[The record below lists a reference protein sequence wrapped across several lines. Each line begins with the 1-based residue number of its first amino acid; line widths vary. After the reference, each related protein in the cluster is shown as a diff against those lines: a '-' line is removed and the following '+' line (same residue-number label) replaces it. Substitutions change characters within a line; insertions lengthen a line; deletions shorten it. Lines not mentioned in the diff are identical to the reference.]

1 MLQLRNV
8 ELRRG
13 TRRLLEDADLTVYP
27 GQKLGLVGANGC
39 GKSSLFAL
47 IMGELHPDAGEVLVP
62 AGWEIAHVA
71 QQTPSGD
78 QPAIELVMDG
88 DRELRQVQ
96 HDLAVAEAAGDG
108 LRQGELHA
116 RLEAIGGYTAESRAA
131 RLLHGLGFSPG
142 EERRPVDSWSGG
154 WRMRLGLA
162 RTLMCRSDLLL
173 LDEPTNH
180 LDLDAVIWLE
190 SWLRA
195 YPGTLILISHDRD
208 FLDAI
213 VRQVAHIEQGRL
225 NYYTGNYTAFEALRA
240 ERLSQRQAAFVRQQ
254 QEIARIQGFVERFR
268 AKATK
273 ARQAQ
278 SRLKALERM
287 EHIAPAHVD
296 SPFHFAF
303 RAPPSLPRP
312 LLTLEGGRA
321 GYGERLV
328 LDRIKLDLVPGD
340 RVGLLGPNGAG
351 KSTLIKVLAGRLPLL
366 AGEQRQ
372 AQGLRIGYFA
382 QHQMDQLRPDESP
395 LKHLQRLAPEATE
408 QVLRDYLG
416 GFDFAGDK
424 ALEPVAPFSGGEKA
438 RLALAL
444 VIWGRPNLLL
454 LDEPTNHLDLEMR
467 EALSEALQDYEGALV
482 VVSHDR
488 HLLRVTVDQLLLVDG
503 GREAPFDG
511 DLDDYP
517 AWLLRRQSR
526 LEQAAAE
533 IASGGAGGAAGGSGP
548 RGTDLAE
555 RGGGT
560 GLPGGI
566 GGTAV
571 TGQLNGMGGAGGLSP
586 RSGGGPAGTGQTAGP
601 GANLQIATPV
611 PDNSAAARKDQR
623 RLEAEER
630 KRLQPLRQRLQQL
643 ETQLDRLATRRAALE
658 TELADPTLYESEGKS
673 RLLKLLGDKQ
683 QLDAEL
689 EEAEMAWLEA
699 SEALE
704 AF

>member
-1 MLQLRNV
+1 MLQLRNL

-13 TRRLLEDADLTVYP
+13 TRRLLEGAELTVYP
-27 GQKLGLVGANGC
+27 GQKVGLVGANGC

-47 IMGELHPDAGEVLVP
+47 IKGELHPDAGEVLVP

-96 HDLAVAEAAGDG
+96 HDLAAAEAAGDG

-225 NYYTGNYTAFEALRA
+225 NSYTGNYTAFEALRA

-254 QEIARIQGFVERFR
+254 QEIVRIQGFVERFR

-287 EHIAPAHVD
+287 ERIAPAHVD

-312 LLTLEGGRA
+312 LLVLEGGRA

-328 LDRIKLDLVPGD
+328 LDKVKLDLVPGD
-340 RVGLLGPNGAG
+340 RIGLLGPNGAG

-366 AGEQRQ
+366 AGEWRQ
-372 AQGLRIGYFA
+372 AQGLRVGYFA

-424 ALEPVAPFSGGEKA
+424 ALEPVGPFSGGEKA

-467 EALSEALQDYEGALV
+467 EALSEALQEYEGALV

-488 HLLRVTVDQLLLVDG
+488 HLLRTTVDQLLLVDA
-503 GREAPFDG
+503 GRVAPFDG

-517 AWLLRRQSR
+517 AWLLSRQTR
-526 LEQAAAE
+526 LEQAAMAM
-533 IASGGAGGAAGGSGP
+533 APGGSGGAAGG
-548 RGTDLAE
+548 
-555 RGGGT
+555 
-560 GLPGGI
+560 
-566 GGTAV
+566 
-571 TGQLNGMGGAGGLSP
+571 
-586 RSGGGPAGTGQTAGP
+586 GGPGDADRQALTP
-601 GANLQIATPV
+601 G

-643 ETQLDRLATRRAALE
+643 ETQIDRLATRRVALE
-658 TELADPTLYESEGKS
+658 AALADPGLYEAEGKP
-673 RLLKLLGDKQ
+673 RLLKLLADKQ
-683 QLDAEL
+683 QLDAEQ
-689 EEAEMAWLEA
+689 EEAETAWLEA
-699 SEALE
+699 SEAME
-704 AF
+704 STASG

>member
-1 MLQLRNV
+1 MLQLLRID
-8 ELRRG
+8 LRRG
-13 TRRLLEDADLTVYP
+13 TRLLLEAADLCVYP
-27 GQKLGLVGANGC
+27 GQKVGLVGANGC

-47 IMGELHPDAGEVLVP
+47 IQGELHPDAGEVLVP
-62 AGWEIAHVA
+62 PGWEIAHVA

-78 QPAIELVMDG
+78 RPAIELVTDG

-96 HDLAVAEAAGDG
+96 RDLVEAEAAGDG

-131 RLLHGLGFSPG
+131 RLLHGLGFNPG
-142 EERRPVDSWSGG
+142 EERRPVSSWSGG

-162 RTLMCRSDLLL
+162 RTLMCRSDLML

-190 SWLRA
+190 TWLRN
-195 YPGTLILISHDRD
+195 YPGTLLLISHDRD
-208 FLDAI
+208 FLDSI
-213 VRQVAHIEQGRL
+213 VRQIAHIEQGQL
-225 NYYTGNYTAFEALRA
+225 NFYTGNYSAFEALRA

-254 QEIARIQGFVERFR
+254 QEISRIQGFVERFR

-278 SRLKALERM
+278 SRIKALERM
-287 EHIAPAHVD
+287 ERIAPAHVD

-312 LLTLEGGRA
+312 LLTLDEGRA
-321 GYGERLV
+321 GYGDKIILHQVRLS
-328 LDRIKLDLVPGD
+328 LEPGD
-340 RVGLLGPNGAG
+340 RIGLLGPNGAG
-351 KSTLIKVLAGRLPLL
+351 KSTLIKVLAGQLPLTS
-366 AGEQRQ
+366 GHQGQ

-382 QHQMDQLRPDESP
+382 QHQMDQLRPDDSP
-395 LKHLQRLAPEATE
+395 LRHLQRLAPEATE
-408 QVLRDYLG
+408 QALRSYLG

-467 EALSEALQDYEGALV
+467 EALGEALQDFEGALV

-503 GREAPFDG
+503 GRVAPFDG

-517 AWLLRRQSR
+517 TWLLRRQPR
-526 LEQAAAE
+526 AE
-533 IASGGAGGAAGGSGP
+533 E
-548 RGTDLAE
+548 LAD
-555 RGGGT
+555 
-560 GLPGGI
+560 PDD
-566 GGTAV
+566 A
-571 TGQLNGMGGAGGLSP
+571 
-586 RSGGGPAGTGQTAGP
+586 PAGET
-601 GANLQIATPV
+601 
-611 PDNSAAARKDQR
+611 SAAIRKDQR
-623 RLEAEER
+623 RQEAEER
-630 KRLQPLRQRLQQL
+630 KRLQPLRQRLQKL
-643 ETQLDRLATRRAALE
+643 EARLDHLAARRAALE
-658 TELADPTLYESEGKS
+658 TALAEPSLYEAEGKPRLLTLLADKQRLDTEQEEAEADWLITSE
-673 RLLKLLGDKQ
+673 
-683 QLDAEL
+683 EL
-689 EEAEMAWLEA
+689 EEALGA
-699 SEALE
+699 
-704 AF
+704 